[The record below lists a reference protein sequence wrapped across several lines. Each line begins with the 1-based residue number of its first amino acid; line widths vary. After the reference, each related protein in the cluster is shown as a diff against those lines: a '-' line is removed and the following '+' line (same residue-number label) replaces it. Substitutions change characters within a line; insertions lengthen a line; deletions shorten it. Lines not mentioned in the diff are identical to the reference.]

1 MSRSLTPSIVD
12 AKPAEA
18 TSAGSAQPK
27 PAASLTL
34 RISVRGL
41 CDFTARRGD
50 LDRRVHASPHARQGI
65 AAHRIVAQR
74 RSPEHEIELPLEFQH
89 GPLRLVG
96 RADIFDPIAGEL
108 EEVKS
113 GFGSPGR
120 RSQAAQ
126 ALQRA
131 QLRSYGAML
140 CAARGLQTI
149 RLTLV
154 HFDLLNDT
162 EHRDSEDCSAAELL
176 AELRSRCEALSD
188 WAHREI
194 GHRALRDATLGGLEW
209 PFSAFRAGQREL
221 AGAVWRACREG
232 SMLRVQ
238 APTGIGKTLGT
249 IFPALRAMPDTGTDR
264 LIFLSARGTGRQTTI
279 AALRPLA
286 SRLARPTPLRM
297 LELVGRERACEHP
310 DRECHGE
317 SCPLARGFFD
327 RLPAART
334 QAADEPLL
342 DQARLRE
349 IALEHQVCPYY
360 LGTEMTVWSDLIIA
374 DYNHW
379 FDRHALLHALSRE
392 QQWSVSLLIDEA
404 HHLVERARTM
414 YSPELSV
421 GSFVA
426 LRRDGSSGV
435 PASMI
440 DPVID
445 QWDLLAAEAG
455 IGAER
460 TWTRLERPPGRWL
473 RALNR
478 FNRAIARCLEEGT
491 PALGPS
497 ALGLYF
503 RSLEFATLAEA
514 FDEHSLCELS
524 LDANQPEPD
533 SNGLRLA
540 LHNVVPAPFVC
551 ERIAEARSL
560 VMFSATLNPEDFDQ
574 AMLGW
579 QRTHRTVLLESP
591 FNPDHLQ
598 VRTVPLS
605 TRLERRAQSA
615 VPIAALI
622 AREFA
627 AEPGCYIAF
636 FSSFD
641 YLEQVTEALR
651 SQFPQL
657 PLRPQARQMN
667 ERERERFI
675 AGFDPRHPS
684 VALAVLGGV
693 FAEGMDL
700 PGRRLI
706 GAFIVTMGM
715 PQATPLTTA
724 IAERLEQLFGRGFDY
739 TYLYPGLRKV
749 IQAAGR
755 VIRDVD
761 DRGRVFLIDE
771 RWRRARYRSLLPAA
785 WGLSP

>member
-1 MSRSLTPSIVD
+1 MSQSLTPSISD
-12 AKPAEA
+12 AKPTEPDPDRAE
-18 TSAGSAQPK
+18 GSVGEPS
-27 PAASLTL
+27 PGL

-41 CDFTARRGD
+41 CEFTARRGD
-50 LDRRVHASPHARQGI
+50 LDRRAHASPHARQGI
-65 AAHRIVAQR
+65 AAHRLVAQR
-74 RSPEHEIELPLEFQH
+74 RSPEHEVELPLQFLH
-89 GPLRLVG
+89 GPLRVVG
-96 RADIFDPIAGEL
+96 RADIFDPVAGEL

-120 RSQAAQ
+120 RSQAAR
-126 ALQRA
+126 ALHRA

-140 CAARGLQTI
+140 CAARGLETI

-176 AELRSRCEALSD
+176 AELRSRCEAFSD
-188 WAHREI
+188 WAHSEI
-194 GHRALRDATLGGLEW
+194 EHRALRDEALRRLEW
-209 PFSAFRAGQREL
+209 PFDGFRAGQREL
-221 AGAVWRACREG
+221 AAAVWRACRDG
-232 SMLRVQ
+232 RMLRAQ

-249 IFPALRAMPDTGTDR
+249 IFPALRAMPDAGTDR
-264 LIFLSARGTGRQTTI
+264 LIFLSARGTGRQTTV

-286 SRLARPTPLRM
+286 RRFARPTPLRM
-297 LELVGRERACEHP
+297 LELVARERACEHP

-327 RLPAART
+327 RLPAARIEAAR
-334 QAADEPLL
+334 QALL

-349 IALEHQVCPYY
+349 IALDHQICPYY
-360 LGTEMTVWSDLIIA
+360 LGSEMAAWSDLIVA

-379 FDRHALLHALSRE
+379 FDRHALLYALALER
-392 QQWSVSLLIDEA
+392 QWSVSLLVDEA
-404 HHLVERARTM
+404 HHLVERTRAM
-414 YSPELSV
+414 YSPSLSLAAFIAV
-421 GSFVA
+421 
-426 LRRDGSSGV
+426 RRDGSSGLA
-435 PASMI
+435 ASAI

-445 QWDLLAAEAG
+445 QWDLLLAEAG
-455 IGAER
+455 VGTER
-460 TWTRLERPPGRWL
+460 PWVRLERLPGRWL
-473 RALNR
+473 RALHR
-478 FNRAIARCLEEGT
+478 FNRAVARCLEEGT
-491 PALGPS
+491 PALGPA
-497 ALGLYF
+497 ALALYF

-524 LDANQPEPD
+524 LDSVSPE
-533 SNGLRLA
+533 SESTELRIGLR
-540 LHNVVPAPFVC
+540 NVVPASFVR

-560 VMFSATLNPEDFDQ
+560 AMFSATLNPEDFDQ

-579 QRTHRTVLLESP
+579 QREHRTVLLESP
-591 FNPDHLQ
+591 FDPDHLQ

-605 TRLERRAQSA
+605 TRLDRRAHSA
-615 VPIAALI
+615 APIAALI

-641 YLEQVTEALR
+641 YLEQVAEALR
-651 SQFPQL
+651 GRDPDL
-657 PLRPQARQMN
+657 PLRLQTRQMH
-667 ERERERFI
+667 ERERERFM
-675 AGFDPRHPS
+675 AGFDPERPS

-715 PQATPLTTA
+715 PQATPLTEA
-724 IAERLEQLFGRGFDY
+724 IAERLEHLFGRGFDY

-755 VIRDVD
+755 VIRDVE
-761 DRGRVFLIDE
+761 DRGRVFLIDD
-771 RWRRARYRSLLPAA
+771 RWQRPRYRALLPAA
-785 WGLSP
+785 WRLGP